1 MPRTPCATLAMLGT
15 AAVLAGCGAAEPAPV
30 TDRDATLRL
39 TLTEYRI
46 QPQSVRVQATRR
58 PMPVRIV
65 ATNRG
70 ILTHNVKVESI
81 TAGSEQGTA
90 DQPTVFGGTDG
101 TAQPGQ
107 TVAGTV
113 YLQPGTYRLTCTIAN
128 HDNLGQY
135 GTLIVAPP
143 N

>member
-1 MPRTPCATLAMLGT
+1 MPRTLCATLAVLGT
-15 AAVLAGCGAAEPAPV
+15 VAVLAGCGGEEPAPV

-46 QPQSVRVQATRR
+46 QPQSVRIQATRR

-65 ATNRG
+65 ARNRG

-81 TAGSEQGTA
+81 SRASAQGT
-90 DQPTVFGGTDG
+90 DRQPTVFGGTDH
-101 TAQPGQ
+101 TAQPGE
-107 TVAGTV
+107 TVTGTV

-135 GTLIVAPP
+135 GTLIVEAPR
-143 N
+143 